1 MLDGDV
7 ELDDDDEKDDEEEP
21 KEEEVQEEPEEQEG
35 ESDNT
40 ESAINLEQLISESDK
55 SKTLDLSMK
64 GLTQD
69 DMKTL
74 FSLLRK
80 NNVSE

>member
-1 MLDGDV
+1 MLDGDA

-21 KEEEVQEEPEEQEG
+21 NEEEVQEEPEEQEG

-40 ESAINLEQLISESDK
+40 ELAINLEQLISENNK

-64 GLTQD
+64 GLTED